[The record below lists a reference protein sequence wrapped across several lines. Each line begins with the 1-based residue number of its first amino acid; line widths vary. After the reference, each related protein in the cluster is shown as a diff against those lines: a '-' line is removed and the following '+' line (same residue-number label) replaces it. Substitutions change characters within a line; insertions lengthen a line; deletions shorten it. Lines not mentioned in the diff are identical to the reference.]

1 MAKITDIDVQ
11 ELRQFFEEGLSQAQG
26 ADKRQKM
33 RMRRKIRDEVF
44 NLLTWEKPTPS
55 GIMNRWEERLHDV
68 FKVMPYTFKDE
79 LFKML
84 VDKMQHP
91 LKMRQSDKQG
101 SLKPFN
107 PFK

>member
-1 MAKITDIDVQ
+1 MDKITDLDVQ
-11 ELRQFFEEGLSQAQG
+11 EIRKFFEDGLNRAQR

-33 RMRRKIRDEVF
+33 RMRRKVRDEVF

-55 GIMNRWEERLHDV
+55 AIMNRWEERLQDA
-68 FKVMPYTFKDE
+68 FKVMPFGFKEE

-91 LKMRQSDKQG
+91 LRMGKAG
-101 SLKPFN
+101 
-107 PFK
+107 

>member
-1 MAKITDIDVQ
+1 MARITDLDVQ
-11 ELRQFFEEGLSQAQG
+11 EIRKLFEEGLNRAQR

-44 NLLTWEKPTPS
+44 NLLTWEKPTPAA
-55 GIMNRWEERLHDV
+55 IMNRWEERLQDA
-68 FKVMPYTFKDE
+68 FNVMPFGFKEE

-91 LKMRQSDKQG
+91 LRMGKSD
-101 SLKPFN
+101 
-107 PFK
+107 

>member
-1 MAKITDIDVQ
+1 MPRITDLDVQ
-11 ELRQFFEEGLSQAQG
+11 EIRQFFEDGLNQAQR

-55 GIMNRWEERLHDV
+55 GIMNRWEERLQDV
-68 FKVMPYTFKDE
+68 FKVMPYSFKDE
-79 LFKML
+79 LFRML

-91 LKMRQSDKQG
+91 LRMA
-101 SLKPFN
+101 KPN
-107 PFK
+107 

>member
-1 MAKITDIDVQ
+1 MAKITDLDVQ
-11 ELRQFFEEGLSQAQG
+11 EIRQLFEEGLNQAHN

-44 NLLTWEKPTPS
+44 NLLTWEKPTPTA
-55 GIMNRWEERLHDV
+55 IMNRWEERLQDV
-68 FKVMPYTFKDE
+68 LKVMPFGFKEE

-91 LKMRQSDKQG
+91 LRMGKTK
-101 SLKPFN
+101 
-107 PFK
+107 